1 MMADDCTYIEHMIII
16 EIEICEATG
25 KRCFSSWRSAD
36 RHRIFVIRRGID
48 QRRAGEYLQ
57 SYACK
62 HCGRR
67 HVGHAPRRVPRKRP
81 GLDGGEKIIHRD
93 RIAWWNGCDDD
104 QAA

>member
-1 MMADDCTYIEHMIII
+1 MTTDDRTFIEHMIIV

-25 KRCFSSWRSAD
+25 KRCFSSWWSAD
-36 RHRIFVIRRGID
+36 RHRIFVIRRGVD

-67 HVGHAPRRVPRKRP
+67 HVGHTPRSVSRRRPRP
-81 GLDGGEKIIHRD
+81 DGGYAVIRRD
-93 RIAWWNGCDDD
+93 WWHGHDDD